1 MEDYYYSR
9 KIEEELEEQKLN
21 ILKNLVT
28 VRGDTFLSLLWFS
41 GAAFLFSED
50 ISKYSKIFGI
60 VYAAIGTIY
69 GVTAILKN
77 KELEKELSN
86 SRRK

>member
-1 MEDYYYSR
+1 MEDYYSR
-9 KIEEELEEQKLN
+9 KIEEKLEEQKLN
-21 ILKNLVT
+21 ILKKT
-28 VRGDTFLSLLWFS
+28 VRNYTILSLVWLI
-41 GAAFLFSED
+41 GAAYLFSED

-60 VYAAIGTIY
+60 GYAAIGTIY

-77 KELEKELSN
+77 NELEKELSN